1 MAARRSRLM
10 VEEVGRLNGTGAR
23 RLRSLGSSSHLDSQP
38 QHAGAAT
45 SMNATR
51 PEIDLKVAPR
61 PRRVAFVSLE
71 FYRMRT
77 TQR

>member
-10 VEEVGRLNGTGAR
+10 VEEVGCLNGTGAR
-23 RLRSLGSSSHLDSQP
+23 RLRLGSSSHLDSQP

-51 PEIDLKVAPR
+51 PEMGQAPPLAVR
-61 PRRVAFVSLE
+61 GG
-71 FYRMRT
+71 
-77 TQR
+77 Q